1 MAEFLCFSVVIV
13 RTHGKTT
20 LVPGYD
26 RLTKAITYHRI
37 SQEAARLGVRDIL
50 LGYSSAVKAI
60 PPGTTR
66 GAYYLVEL
74 ELEGNSKSVKITP
87 FARDRLEEA
96 NEKYAEVEQEVANG
110 KPVQV
115 VLVSAGSI
123 DSLKKAYPNYFLDT
137 HEFLA
142 HLEKISQMASREE
155 S

>member
-1 MAEFLCFSVVIV
+1 MEE
-13 RTHGKTT
+13 TT

-26 RLTKAITYHRI
+26 ELSKEVTYHRTT
-37 SQEAARLGVRDIL
+37 QEADRLGVRDLL

-60 PPGTTR
+60 PLGTVR

-74 ELEGNSKSVKITP
+74 ELKGDSKSVKIMP

-96 NEKYAEVEQEVANG
+96 NAKYAEAEQEVASG

-142 HLEKISQMASREE
+142 QLEIISRISRL
-155 S
+155 SFT